1 MATPMTVDVVAIAS
15 AAFDVASSDLTM
27 TIASLQAAAAT
38 SRERAVGVVAAVGA
52 PVGTTAVATAAAHP
66 H

>member
-27 TIASLQAAAAT
+27 TIATLQAAAAT
-38 SRERAVGVVAAVGA
+38 SRERAVAAVGA
-52 PVGTTAVATAAAHP
+52 PVGTTAVATAAARLH
-66 H
+66 